1 MPLAIAAGPRWI
13 GQVPDHAW
21 DNTTLDKALKDAWII
36 STRIGVKSVFT
47 PVAASLSF
55 APGAPRLLRPRRGFN
70 LADVGDGGNGGSFV
84 RAS

>member
-36 STRIGVKSVFT
+36 STRIGVNSGFA
-47 PVAASLSF
+47 PAAIAHSASL
-55 APGAPRLLRPRRGFN
+55 PGAS
-70 LADVGDGGNGGSFV
+70 LA
-84 RAS
+84 APKAQL